1 MSDLSDLE
9 GIFPNS
15 LRWNAEDGRLA
26 ISAYDAEAGER
37 GLQEIDL
44 GPDATFVMDMG
55 TRTRGYGL
63 IKTGIFDMQLTPVG
77 SPAPSNPGGEYKPA
91 LGVWTW
97 HPQYGEL
104 RLETN
109 GVIFREAV
117 QGVWDKAR
125 FEPQAAEGQQPVV
138 RFVDRVPRYIKKVN
152 KSFLAPVIE
161 IIGWAERDAIPGWK
175 ERPPTVPT
183 PKALPLL
190 PASSTPGQ
198 STAPSA
204 IKPPAR
210 NPSPADAPPPKG
222 RRGRMTIT
230 PGRKAGGAGSARD
243 ELTKRGPDLGPNR
256 NDPDDPMDDILGG
269 DSIPFK

>member
-15 LRWNAEDGRLA
+15 LRWNAEDGRLS

-44 GPDATFVMDMG
+44 GPDATFVMDMA

-77 SPAPSNPGGEYKPA
+77 SPPPPNPAGEYKPA
-91 LGVWTW
+91 LGVSTW

-109 GVIFREAV
+109 GAIFRDAV
-117 QGVWDKAR
+117 QALWDNTR
-125 FEPQAAEGQQPVV
+125 FKPEAAEGQQPVV

-175 ERPPTVPT
+175 ERPATVPT

-204 IKPPAR
+204 MKPLAR
-210 NPSPADAPPPKG
+210 NPSPADAQPLKG
-222 RRGRMTIT
+222 GRGRMTIT
-230 PGRKAGGAGSARD
+230 SGRTARGRGSARD
-243 ELTKRGPDLGPNR
+243 ELTKRGPDLGSNR
-256 NDPDDPMDDILGG
+256 NDPDDPVDDILGG
-269 DSIPFK
+269 DPIPFK

>member
-9 GIFPNS
+9 GIYPNS

-26 ISAYDAEAGER
+26 ISAYDAEVGER
-37 GLQEIDL
+37 GLQEINL
-44 GPDATFVMDMG
+44 GPDATFVMDMR
-55 TRTRGYGL
+55 TRMRGYGL
-63 IKTGIFDMQLTPVG
+63 IKAGIFDMQLTPVG
-77 SPAPSNPGGEYKPA
+77 SPPPSNPGGEYKPA
-91 LGVWTW
+91 LGVSTW

-104 RLETN
+104 RLETS
-109 GVIFREAV
+109 GTIFRDAV

-125 FEPQAAEGQQPVV
+125 FEPQAAEGKQPVV

-152 KSFLAPVIE
+152 KSFFAPVIE

-183 PKALPLL
+183 PKAQPLL

-210 NPSPADAPPPKG
+210 DPSPADAQPPKG
-222 RRGRMTIT
+222 GRGRMTIT
-230 PGRKAGGAGSARD
+230 PDRAGSAR
-243 ELTKRGPDLGPNR
+243 EKLTKSRPDLGANR
-256 NDPDDPMDDILGG
+256 NDPDDPVDDILGG
-269 DSIPFK
+269 DSVPFK

>member
-9 GIFPNS
+9 GIFELAPMECRRRTPCDLS
-15 LRWNAEDGRLA
+15 LRCGGGRA
-26 ISAYDAEAGER
+26 R
-37 GLQEIDL
+37 
-44 GPDATFVMDMG
+44 ATRNRPWSGCDICH
-55 TRTRGYGL
+55 GYGDADARL
-63 IKTGIFDMQLTPVG
+63 WTDQDRYLRMQLTPVG
-77 SPAPSNPGGEYKPA
+77 SPATSNPGGEYKPA

-210 NPSPADAPPPKG
+210 NPSPADAHPPKG
-222 RRGRMTIT
+222 RRGRTTIT

-256 NDPDDPMDDILGG
+256 NDPDDPVDDILGG
-269 DSIPFK
+269 DSTPFK